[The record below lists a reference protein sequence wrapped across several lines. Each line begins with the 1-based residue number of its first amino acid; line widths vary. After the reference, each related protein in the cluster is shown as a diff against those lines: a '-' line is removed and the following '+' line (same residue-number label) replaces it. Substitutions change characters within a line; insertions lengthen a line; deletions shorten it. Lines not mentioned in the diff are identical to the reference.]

1 MSPEQI
7 REKLN
12 SFIYDL
18 LDMQGYMPTP
28 EMDEELRQVRYN
40 VIDLQ
45 HKVIEHTCD
54 NQNKLI

>member
-7 REKLN
+7 RARLD
-12 SFIYDL
+12 SFIYIL

-45 HKVIEHTCD
+45 HKFIEHTCD